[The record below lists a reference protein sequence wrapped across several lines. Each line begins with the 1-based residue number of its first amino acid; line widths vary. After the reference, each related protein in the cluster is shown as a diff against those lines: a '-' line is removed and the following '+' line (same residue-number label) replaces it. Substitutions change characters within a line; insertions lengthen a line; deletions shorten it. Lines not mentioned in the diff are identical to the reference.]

1 VDAGDADGAAASAPQ
16 AGKKR
21 AAAPAKVKAEA
32 AADSWAAVSSFLH
45 GTVGV
50 RLGHADASS
59 NSSGSSGSGSSGGD
73 EPSGGPIVVH
83 AAAAG
88 DRIDLPPIV
97 HVFSHQRHTMHVS
110 VLRVSVRSGAPKSG
124 SPFFQAAGSSSSSSS
139 SSSSGGDDVSGG
151 HGPAAVPA
159 GWTSLCGGQREV
171 RWMSVADITA
181 AGVTTGCKKVLAA
194 VTQALALPV

>member
-45 GTVGV
+45 STVGV
-50 RLGHADASS
+50 RLGHADSSS
-59 NSSGSSGSGSSGGD
+59 NSSGSGSSSGGD

-124 SPFFQAAGSSSSSSS
+124 SPFFQAGGSSSSSSS
-139 SSSSGGDDVSGG
+139 SSSSGGD
-151 HGPAAVPA
+151 GPAAVPA
-159 GWTSLCGGQREV
+159 GWTSLCGGGREV